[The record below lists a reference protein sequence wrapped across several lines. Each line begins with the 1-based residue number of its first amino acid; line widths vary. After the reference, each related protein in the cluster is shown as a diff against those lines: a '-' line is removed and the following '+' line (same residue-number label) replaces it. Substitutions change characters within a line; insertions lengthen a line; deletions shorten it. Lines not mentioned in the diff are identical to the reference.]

1 MLDIEQ
7 IEMLVVSE
15 LGATEFN
22 SEVCGQTL
30 KVTDTVTNETID
42 IDLHEDH
49 IDVNDFTT
57 AYTGEIYDGIMHGL
71 SQAEVPVH
79 VHTSIGTTVYEDG
92 EEVGVYEE

>member
-22 SEVCGQTL
+22 SEIVGNTL
-30 KVTDTVTNETID
+30 KITDSVTNETID
-42 IDLHEDH
+42 IDVMGDH
-49 IDVNDFTT
+49 IDVNDFTS

-71 SQAEVPVH
+71 SQAEAPVH
-79 VHTSIGTTVYEDG
+79 LHTNIGTTVYEDG
-92 EEVGVYEE
+92 EEVGTYE